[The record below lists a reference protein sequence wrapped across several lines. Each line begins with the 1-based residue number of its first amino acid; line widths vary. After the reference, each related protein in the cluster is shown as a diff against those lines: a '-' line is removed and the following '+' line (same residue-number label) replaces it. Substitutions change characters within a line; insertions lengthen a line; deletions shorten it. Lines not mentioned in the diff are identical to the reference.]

1 MRPRVVVAD
10 PPWDFET
17 YSNKAQRS
25 AKSHYDTMSMDDIA
39 GLGRWLRPVIPADS
53 ILLLWAT
60 WPHLKDCIRVGE
72 AWGYAYKT
80 LAFDWVKVRERG
92 AIHAGMGYYTM
103 ANSEPCL
110 LFTRGAVGRDW
121 ILDNGVMQIIF
132 EDERQ
137 QVLPGF
143 GEALI
148 AELKGHSTKPSQFYS
163 RVKRL
168 LAGPFL
174 ELFARR
180 DQGAGWTCLGNAM
193 TGRDIRDD
201 LTTLA
206 IDLMEFDTR
215 CAIMIGEGNAD
226 LPMVNTFVTP

>member
-1 MRPRVVVAD
+1 MTMRPRILIAD
-10 PPWDFET
+10 PPWDFVT
-17 YSNKAQRS
+17 YSDKAQRS
-25 AKSHYDTMSMDDIA
+25 AKSHYHTMTISDIKD
-39 GLGRWLRPVIPADS
+39 LGRWLRPVIPADS

-60 WPHLKDCIRVGE
+60 WPHLKDCIATGE
-72 AWGYAYKT
+72 AWGYTYKT
-80 LAFDWVKVRERG
+80 LGFDWVKIRERG

-121 ILDNGVMQIIF
+121 IKDNGVMQIIL

-137 QVLPGF
+137 QFLPGF
-143 GEALI
+143 GETII
-148 AELKGHSTKPSQFYS
+148 AELKGHSAKPDLFYS

-168 LAGPFL
+168 VDGPYL

-180 DQGAGWTCLGNAM
+180 QQGKDWTCLGDAI

-201 LTTLA
+201 LTMLA
-206 IDLMEFDTR
+206 IDLMETEV
-215 CAIMIGEGNAD
+215 A
-226 LPMVNTFVTP
+226 L